1 MAEKKQGLGPVKRYG
16 VRYGRTVKFKRAAI
30 EMLQKSST
38 KCPYCN
44 KHKVE
49 RKSKGIW
56 HCTKCKNTFSGQAYT
71 FVAKPSLTALPPVE
85 QVLAEIQ
92 QPAEESEDTEAV

>member
-1 MAEKKQGLGPVKRYG
+1 MAEKQEGLGPVKRFG

-30 EMLQKSST
+30 EKLQKAST

-44 KHKVE
+44 KHKVV
-49 RKSKGIW
+49 RKSKGVW
-56 HCTKCKNTFSGQAYT
+56 NCTKCKNTFSGQAYT

-85 QVLAEIQ
+85 HVLTEIQ
-92 QPAEESEDTEAV
+92 QPEPEDEAV